1 MVAAVLCAGGL
12 VAGCGSGENQAGSGQ
27 STGGG
32 GVGATTG
39 VGGATG
45 GDCPVTEAELSSA
58 TSLSWE
64 HGDTLKDHP
73 LETMESVKATV
84 CVFTAPE
91 AVQMGGDPLAL
102 RVDVIDPQDADT
114 MRKDFSSTCT
124 ESGGTVRAAGG
135 GTVCEHDD
143 GTVGY
148 GHTGN
153 LVIVYFVNANKDT
166 AAKLTPSFEKV
177 LASAG

>member
-73 LETMESVKATV
+73 LETMESVKVTV

-91 AVQMGGDPLAL
+91 AVQMGGDPLVL
-102 RVDVIDPQDADT
+102 RVEVVDPKDADT
-114 MRKDFSSTCT
+114 LRKKFSSTCT
-124 ESGGTVRAAGG
+124 KFGGTERAAGG
-135 GTVCEHDD
+135 GTVCEGD
-143 GTVGY
+143 GRVVE
-148 GHTGN
+148 GHIGN